1 MPKELRQWNDYR
13 QNERLGE
20 RKKEYFI
27 GVERDL
33 LNLSES
39 LVSRL
44 RERGK
49 NHTLLEEYKDAL
61 RSGQNLIQR

>member
-1 MPKELRQWNDYR
+1 MPKELRQWNEYR

-20 RKKEYFI
+20 RKKDYFI

-61 RSGQNLIQR
+61 RSGQFLIQR